1 MPAAALPKN
10 EKSRL
15 AALRSLAA
23 LDSQSSPALD
33 AITRAASLMCGVPI
47 ALVSLIDEHRQWFK
61 CNVGLDGLT
70 ETPRDLAFCAHTI
83 LSDELLDVPDA
94 TLDPRFADNPLV
106 RGAPHIRAYLGAPL
120 ILADGT
126 RAGTLCV
133 IDRKMRRFDDRQRAI
148 LADLA
153 SAAARILERL
163 RTASLLEEAQTRVR
177 LATDNAQIG
186 LWDWDL
192 MTGTKHWSDWVYRLY
207 GLPYADGPIPH
218 EVRQRQIHPDDREP
232 TERRLLDA
240 LAARSKYDTEYRVV
254 WPDGSIH
261 HLRSAGSVTFDEAG
275 QPLRIAG
282 ATWDVTAARQMAEQ
296 LSNEHELLRVTLAS
310 IGDGVITTDP
320 TGGTVWMNAVAERM
334 TGWTTAEALGR
345 PLREVF
351 HVVNEDTRLPA
362 PNPVESCLAEDRLV
376 VAAGHTVLIS
386 RAGGEYGIEDSA
398 ARILSAAGEAVGVVL
413 VFHDVTTQRK
423 LSGEM
428 TYRAT
433 HDLLTGLLN
442 RAEFEVRLRYML
454 HTAQTDRKQSVMLF
468 IDLDEFKLVNDTCG
482 HGAGDL
488 LLRQVARLVSE
499 LVRGSDTVARLGG
512 DEFAVLLDRCTV
524 EQAEPLARKICERM
538 EDYRFTHQG
547 QRFRVGASIC
557 LVPVDERWPEIAGI
571 MQAADACCYA
581 AKEAGRNRVYLWS
594 DTDKA
599 MNARYGE
606 MKWASRLA
614 EALDENRFVLFAQRI
629 QSLHAAPGAK
639 PPGIHA
645 EVLLRKVGRDK
656 TLTLPGAFLPA
667 AERFHMVSRIDRWV
681 LDHAIAWMA
690 AAPALETIDLLA
702 VNISGQSV
710 GDAAFQLWAINRLAQ
725 AGPRICHR
733 LCLELT
739 ETAVV
744 TNLAD
749 AAHFIEQVREIGVR
763 VALDDFGAGASSFGY
778 LKSLPVDFLKIDG
791 QFVRDLIS
799 DPLDQVAVRSFTD
812 VAAVAGL
819 RTIAEFVDNQ
829 AVMDKLR
836 TMGVDY
842 AQGYLI
848 HKPAPIDE
856 LLQSAGARKAKEV
869 ALF

>member
-1 MPAAALPKN
+1 
-10 EKSRL
+10 
-15 AALRSLAA
+15 
-23 LDSQSSPALD
+23 
-33 AITRAASLMCGVPI
+33 
-47 ALVSLIDEHRQWFK
+47 
-61 CNVGLDGLT
+61 
-70 ETPRDLAFCAHTI
+70 
-83 LSDELLDVPDA
+83 
-94 TLDPRFADNPLV
+94 
-106 RGAPHIRAYLGAPL
+106 
-120 ILADGT
+120 
-126 RAGTLCV
+126 
-133 IDRKMRRFDDRQRAI
+133 
-148 LADLA
+148 
-153 SAAARILERL
+153 
-163 RTASLLEEAQTRVR
+163 
-177 LATDNAQIG
+177 
-186 LWDWDL
+186 
-192 MTGTKHWSDWVYRLY
+192 
-207 GLPYADGPIPH
+207 
-218 EVRQRQIHPDDREP
+218 
-232 TERRLLDA
+232 
-240 LAARSKYDTEYRVV
+240 
-254 WPDGSIH
+254 
-261 HLRSAGSVTFDEAG
+261 
-275 QPLRIAG
+275 
-282 ATWDVTAARQMAEQ
+282 
-296 LSNEHELLRVTLAS
+296 
-310 IGDGVITTDP
+310 
-320 TGGTVWMNAVAERM
+320 
-334 TGWTTAEALGR
+334 
-345 PLREVF
+345 
-351 HVVNEDTRLPA
+351 
-362 PNPVESCLAEDRLV
+362 
-376 VAAGHTVLIS
+376 
-386 RAGGEYGIEDSA
+386 
-398 ARILSAAGEAVGVVL
+398 
-413 VFHDVTTQRK
+413 
-423 LSGEM
+423 
-428 TYRAT
+428 
-433 HDLLTGLLN
+433 
-442 RAEFEVRLRYML
+442 
-454 HTAQTDRKQSVMLF
+454 
-468 IDLDEFKLVNDTCG
+468 
-482 HGAGDL
+482 
-488 LLRQVARLVSE
+488 
-499 LVRGSDTVARLGG
+499 
-512 DEFAVLLDRCTV
+512 
-524 EQAEPLARKICERM
+524 
-538 EDYRFTHQG
+538 
-547 QRFRVGASIC
+547 
-557 LVPVDERWPEIAGI
+557 
-571 MQAADACCYA
+571 
-581 AKEAGRNRVYLWS
+581 VYLWS

-656 TLTLPGAFLPA
+656 TLSLPGAFLPA

-749 AAHFIEQVREIGVR
+749 AAHFIKQVREIGVR

>member
-23 LDSQSSPALD
+23 LDTGASPALE
-33 AITRAASLMCGVPI
+33 AIARAASLVCGVPI
-47 ALVSLIDEHRQWFK
+47 ALVSLVDEHRQWFK
-61 CNVGLDGLT
+61 SNVGLDGVT
-70 ETPRDLAFCAHTI
+70 ETPRDQAFCAHAI

-106 RGAPHIRAYLGAPL
+106 RGAPHFRAYLGAPL
-120 ILADGT
+120 ILGDGT

-148 LADLA
+148 LAELS

-163 RTASLLEEAQTRVR
+163 RIDSLLEEAQTRVR

-192 MTGTKHWSDWVYRLY
+192 VTGTKHWSDWVYRLY
-207 GLPYADGPIPH
+207 GLPYAEGRIPL
-218 EVRQRQIHPDDREP
+218 EVRQRQIHPDDWEP
-232 TERRLLDA
+232 TERRLRDA
-240 LAARSKYDTEYRVV
+240 LAAKSKYDTEYRVV

-261 HLRSAGSVTFDEAG
+261 HLRSAGSVTFGEAG

-282 ATWDVTAARQMAEQ
+282 AIWDVTAARKMAEQ
-296 LSNEHELLRVTLAS
+296 LSNEHELRRVTLAS

-320 TGGTVWMNAVAERM
+320 AGGTVWMNAVAERM

-345 PLREVF
+345 PLRDVF
-351 HVVNEDTRLPA
+351 HIVNEDTRLAA
-362 PNPVESCLAEDRLV
+362 PNPVESCLAKDRLAAV
-376 VAAGHTVLIS
+376 AGHTVLVS
-386 RAGGEYGIEDSA
+386 RAGEEYGIEDSA
-398 ARILSAAGEAVGVVL
+398 APILSAAGEALGVVL
-413 VFHDVTTQRK
+413 VFHDVTTQRQ
-423 LSGEM
+423 LSVEM

-468 IDLDEFKLVNDTCG
+468 IDLDQFKLVNDTCG

-488 LLRQVARLVSE
+488 LLRQVARLLSE
-499 LVRGSDTVARLGG
+499 QVRGSDVVARLDG
-512 DEFAVLLDRCTV
+512 DEFAVLLDRCAV
-524 EQAEPLARKICERM
+524 EQAEPLARKICERL

-547 QRFRVGASIC
+547 ERFRIGASIG
-557 LVPVDERWPEIAGI
+557 LVPVDDRWPEIAGI
-571 MQAADACCYA
+571 MQAADAACYA
-581 AKEAGRNRVYLWS
+581 AKENGRNRVHRWS
-594 DTDKA
+594 ETDKA
-599 MNARYGE
+599 MNARHSE

-629 QSLHAAPGAK
+629 QSLHTGPGGK

-656 TLTLPGAFLPA
+656 TLTLPDAFLPA

-749 AAHFIEQVREIGVR
+749 AAHFIEQVRAIGVR

-778 LKSLPVDFLKIDG
+778 LKSLPMDFLKIDG
-791 QFVRDLIS
+791 RFVRDLIS
-799 DPLDQVAVRSFTD
+799 DPLDQVAVRSFTEI
-812 VAAVAGL
+812 AAVAGL

-856 LLQSAGARKAKEV
+856 LLVSVREKEV